1 MKWLRERTKSLF
13 SKTLLGMLSV
23 SLTVLIVVAAILFA
37 WFRSQMV
44 KGYYELTRAAMGNTD
59 AVFSRSIADAKI

>member
-1 MKWLRERTKSLF
+1 
-13 SKTLLGMLSV
+13 MLSV
-23 SLTVLIVVAAILFA
+23 SLTVLIIVAAILFA

-59 AVFSRSIADAKI
+59 AVFSRSIADAKKYDYGMVCVSRRRQPAS